1 MTSYFIK
8 ILRCTILGLVLI
20 MVPGAAFGSP
30 QGQRTI
36 VDMLGR
42 TVSIPQKVNRIVPL
56 GGAMRFVVYL
66 HAFDKVVGVEAIET
80 SREETS
86 GRPYNLAIR
95 KKAAHLPIVS
105 EGMFKPVNAE
115 AIIAAKPDLII
126 IAARDAETAN
136 NIARKT
142 GLPVLALAGFGGK
155 GIFEMGS
162 TIKSIE
168 MLGSA
173 IGKEQR
179 AGDVVQ
185 FIRKAQKDLDRRI
198 GKPVKAGA
206 GVYVGCLG
214 ANGTHGIT
222 STDADYFPL
231 DAVQGTNVAKN
242 LGKRGHLYIDK
253 EQLLVW
259 NPAIILIDSGGLKL
273 FKEDYTRNRAFYDTL
288 DAVKKGSVYVT
299 PPYNYYSTNIE
310 IALAS
315 AYFAGSII
323 YPGKFSD
330 VNIAKKADDIF
341 RFFTGIPCYERMQK
355 EFGGY
360 QKLNF
365 SNGVIHA
372 R

>member
-1 MTSYFIK
+1 MKTYFMK
-8 ILRCTILGLVLI
+8 RLRRTILGLVLI
-20 MVPGAAFGSP
+20 MVPSAAFGNT

-42 TVSIPQKVNRIVPL
+42 KVSIPQKINRIVPL
-56 GGAMRFVVYL
+56 AGAMRYVVYL
-66 HAFDKVVGVEAIET
+66 HAVDKVVGVEAIET
-80 SREETS
+80 NRAVTT

-95 KKAAHLPIVS
+95 KKAAKLPIVG

-115 AIIAAKPDLII
+115 AVIAAKPDLII

-136 NIARKT
+136 NVAQKT

-155 GIFEMGS
+155 GVFEMDS
-162 TIKSIE
+162 TIKSLE

-179 AGDVVQ
+179 SREVVQ
-185 FIRKAQKDLDRRI
+185 FIKNAEKDLDRRT
-198 GKPVKAGA
+198 GKPAKG
-206 GVYVGCLG
+206 GPKVYVGCLG
-214 ANGTHGIT
+214 ANGAHGIT

-231 DAVQGTNVAKN
+231 DAAHGTNVAKS

-259 NPAIILIDSGGLKL
+259 NPAIILIDSGGLTL
-273 FKEDYTRNRAFYDTL
+273 FKEDYIRNRTFYDTL
-288 DAVKKGSVYVT
+288 DAVKKGRVYVT

-310 IALAS
+310 IALAN
-315 AYFAGSII
+315 AYFAGSVM

-341 RFFTGIPCYERMQK
+341 RFFTGIPCYEKMQK

-360 QKLNF
+360 QNLHF

>member
-1 MTSYFIK
+1 MNKYYIK
-8 ILRCTILGLVLI
+8 KLKQTILGMVLL
-20 MVPGAAFGSP
+20 MVPGAAFGST
-30 QGQRTI
+30 QGQRVI

-42 TVSIPQKVNRIVPL
+42 KVSIPQKVNRIVPL
-56 GGAMRFVVYL
+56 GGAMRYVVYL
-66 HAFDKVVGVEAIET
+66 NAFDKVVGIEAIET
-80 SREETS
+80 SRGETA

-95 KKAAHLPIVS
+95 KKAVKLPIVG
-105 EGMFKPVNAE
+105 EGMFKPINAE
-115 AIIAAKPDLII
+115 AMIAAKPDLII
-126 IAARDAETAN
+126 IAARDAETVN
-136 NIARKT
+136 NIAQKT
-142 GLPVLALAGFGGK
+142 GLPVLALAGFGGS
-155 GIFEMGS
+155 GLFEMDS

-179 AGDVVQ
+179 AGEVVQ
-185 FIRKAQKDLDRRI
+185 FIKKTEKDLDRRS
-198 GKPVKAGA
+198 GKPAKGGP

-231 DAVQGTNVAKN
+231 DALHGTNVAKN

-259 NPAIILIDSGGLKL
+259 NPAIILIDSGGLRL
-273 FKEDYTRNRAFYDTL
+273 FKEDYTRNSAFYDTL
-288 DAVKKGSVYVT
+288 DAVKKGRVYVT

-310 IALAS
+310 IALAN

-330 VNIAKKADDIF
+330 LNIAKKADDIF
-341 RFFTGIPCYERMQK
+341 RFFTGVPCYKRMQN

-360 QKLNF
+360 QNLRF